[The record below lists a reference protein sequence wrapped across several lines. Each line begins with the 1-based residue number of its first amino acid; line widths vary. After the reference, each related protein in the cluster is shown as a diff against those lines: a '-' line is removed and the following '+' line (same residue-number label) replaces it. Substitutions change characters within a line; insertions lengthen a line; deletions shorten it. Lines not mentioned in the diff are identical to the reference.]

1 MHMCHNQYM
10 DTKQVG
16 SSAEATVADFLKR
29 KRYKILGTNLDFGF
43 GEIDILA
50 RHKSDIVVVEVKAK
64 STREFGA
71 GYEMVNFYKQKKLLS
86 LAKNLQKKYPRATI
100 RIDVVSVDLSQSP
113 PAILHFEN
121 AVEEN

>member
-1 MHMCHNQYM
+1 M

>member
-1 MHMCHNQYM
+1 VHICHNQYM

-16 SSAEATVADFLKR
+16 SSAEATATDFLKH

-100 RIDVVSVDLSQSP
+100 RIDVISVDLSQSP

-121 AVEEN
+121 AVEES

>member
-1 MHMCHNQYM
+1 MCHNQYM